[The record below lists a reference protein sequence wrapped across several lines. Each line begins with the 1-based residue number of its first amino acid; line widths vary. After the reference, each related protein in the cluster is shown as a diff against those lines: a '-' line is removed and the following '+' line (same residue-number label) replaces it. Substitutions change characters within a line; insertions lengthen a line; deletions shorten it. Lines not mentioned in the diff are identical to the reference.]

1 MGLKALVVDDSTI
14 FQKIISEVL
23 RSIPGVGEVSV
34 AGTGTDGLAMV
45 ASEGPDVVFLD
56 LHLPDMDGMEVL
68 VHIKNRHAGTRVVIV
83 SGLSS
88 EGADLTVKA
97 LSRGAQQFI
106 SKPSGAGF
114 QESVTK
120 LTAELEPVIK
130 TVALQ
135 MRHGGVEIPSAPVTK
150 PAPSIAV
157 VPPVARPLPTSPV
170 RTLRPFW
177 VVGLAVST
185 GGPEALTRVIPRLS
199 ADFPLPVVIVQ
210 HMPPLFTES
219 LAQSLD
225 NKSQVSVS
233 EGKAGDVLQPGHVY
247 IAPGGKHMIVREVGG
262 QPVIALNNEAPEQS
276 VRPAADVLFRSLSK
290 YPGGN
295 SVLSVVMTGM
305 GEDGLAGL
313 KLLAAG
319 GTYCLTQT
327 EDTCVVYGM
336 PRAVDLAGLAN
347 EQVELDSIAA
357 RLTAL
362 AARSRVRVRV

>member
-1 MGLKALVVDDSTI
+1 MGLKALVVDDSVI

-23 RSIPGVGEVSV
+23 RGIPGVGEVSV
-34 AGTGTDGLAMV
+34 AGTGTEGLAMV
-45 ASEGPDVVFLD
+45 GSVKPDVVFLD

-68 VHIKNRHAGTRVVIV
+68 VHIKNRYAGTRVVIV

-88 EGADLTVKA
+88 EGAALTVKA

-120 LTAELEPVIK
+120 LTSELEPVIK
-130 TVALQ
+130 TVTLQ
-135 MRHGGVEIPSAPVTK
+135 MNLDNRVNTPQPLIRPRVAPTPQPAA
-150 PAPSIAV
+150 PAP
-157 VPPVARPLPTSPV
+157 ARGRQSY
-170 RTLRPFW
+170 W

-185 GGPEALTRVIPRLS
+185 GGPEALTHVIPRLP
-199 ADFPLPVVIVQ
+199 ANFPLPVVMVQ
-210 HMPPLFTES
+210 HMPPLFTQS

-225 NKSQVSVS
+225 KKSQVPVT
-233 EGKAGDVLQPGHVY
+233 EAQAGDVLQPGHVY
-247 IAPGGKHMIVREVGG
+247 IAPGGKHMVIREVGG
-262 QPVIALNNEAPEQS
+262 RPVVALNEDPPEQS
-276 VRPAADVLFRSLSK
+276 VRPAADVLFRSLST

-313 KLLAAG
+313 KLLNAS

-336 PRAVDLAGLAN
+336 PRAVDNAGLSN
-347 EQVELDSIAA
+347 EKVPLNKIAE
-357 RLTAL
+357 RMTTL
-362 AARSRVRVRV
+362 ASTSCAAIRV